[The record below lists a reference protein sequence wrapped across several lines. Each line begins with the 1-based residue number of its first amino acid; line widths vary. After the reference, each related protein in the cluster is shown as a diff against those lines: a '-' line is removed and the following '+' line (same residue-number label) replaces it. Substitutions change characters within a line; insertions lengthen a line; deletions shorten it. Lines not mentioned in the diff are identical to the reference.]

1 MIEVLFILFSM
12 IILLALKGFFS
23 GSEIALVNADKVKL
37 NAMANQG
44 DRGASLVL
52 RQLSNPEVL
61 LGTTLIGTNIATVAL
76 TTIGTLLM
84 IRLVGSY
91 GEWFAILL
99 YTPLFLIL
107 GEIVPKSICQQRS
120 DVLASVVIYPLPRAL
135 KRFSGHR
142 RNNQCYGPVPQT
154 NIPV

>member
-1 MIEVLFILFSM
+1 MIEVLFILVSM
-12 IILLALKGFFS
+12 IVLLALKGFFS

-44 DRGASLVL
+44 GRGASLVL

-84 IRLVGSY
+84 IRLAGSY
-91 GEWFAILL
+91 GEWFAIL
-99 YTPLFLIL
+99 
-107 GEIVPKSICQQRS
+107 
-120 DVLASVVIYPLPRAL
+120 
-135 KRFSGHR
+135 
-142 RNNQCYGPVPQT
+142 
-154 NIPV
+154 

>member
-12 IILLALKGFFS
+12 IVLLALKGFFS
-23 GSEIALVNADKVKL
+23 GSEIALINADKVKL

-52 RQLSNPEVL
+52 RQLSTPEVL

-76 TTIGTLLM
+76 TTMGTLLM

-99 YTPLFLIL
+99 YTP
-107 GEIVPKSICQQRS
+107 
-120 DVLASVVIYPLPRAL
+120 
-135 KRFSGHR
+135 
-142 RNNQCYGPVPQT
+142 
-154 NIPV
+154 